1 MRSALAIGLV
11 LLLSR
16 IAVAD
21 TPDANAGRKLFA
33 EGQELYTKS
42 DYDAAAAKFELA
54 YAKDPDPA
62 YMFNL
67 AQAHRLGKR
76 CARAASDYR
85 TFLSLVSDPPN
96 EAEVKIYIRDMDECS
111 PKKPD
116 PIVKAPPIQPPP
128 DPAPVSH
135 GEAHSRRKLAGLALG
150 IGGAAVIGVAG
161 FFTWDASFLA
171 GRRDD
176 VKSSCEPTSSCVATE
191 LVDYDSRGHRART
204 IAITSWA
211 VGGAALVAGVV
222 FWSSGGHEQRTLT
235 IAPTANGAMIVG
247 QF

>member
-1 MRSALAIGLV
+1 MRSVLALGLV

-16 IAVAD
+16 LAVAD

-42 DYDAAAAKFELA
+42 DYDGAAAKFELA

-62 YMFNL
+62 YLFNL
-67 AQAHRLGKR
+67 AQAHRLGKK

-85 TFLSLVSDPPN
+85 TFLSLVTDPPN

-116 PIVKAPPIQPPP
+116 PIVKPPIQPPP
-128 DPAPVSH
+128 DPASVVH
-135 GEAHSRRKLAGLALG
+135 GEGHSRRKLAGLVLG

-161 FFTWDASFLA
+161 FFTWDTSFLA

-176 VKSSCEPTSSCVATE
+176 LKRSCEPTSSCVATE

-211 VGGAALVAGVV
+211 VGGAALVAGGVV
-222 FWSSGGHEQRTLT
+222 FLSSRGHEQPTLT